1 MKFSRITIFAIVLL
15 ATVALVFTA
24 CIKEEVQ
31 TPTNELMQ
39 GVWELTQVTEND
51 SNITSQFTGIF
62 PTFIHLDDM
71 NSVNSTAGPLFMYIV
86 YGKSKFINITSQID
100 NVFNY
105 SNLSFTSGEW
115 FIDKNEVVDNF
126 TIEMK
131 LKFPTTS
138 TITTLLDAMG
148 VSLGGVVDD
157 ILDAIIYHKFR
168 NVRVE
173 INDDDPETMIWE
185 FDDLVIAEYNTKD
198 SQGDYVLYQGTGFGV
213 DSYSRCRL
221 VFKKKVKTL
230 TQLAQEQK

>member
-1 MKFSRITIFAIVLL
+1 MLSTVLL
-15 ATVALVFTA
+15 ATVILVFNS
-24 CIKEEVQ
+24 CLEEQ
-31 TPTNELMQ
+31 ILTPTNELMQ
-39 GVWELTQVTEND
+39 GVWELTEVTEND
-51 SNITSQFTGIF
+51 SNITSQFSSIF

-105 SNLSFTSGEW
+105 SNLSFTNGEW
-115 FIDKNEVVDNF
+115 FIDKNEVVENF
-126 TIEMK
+126 TLEMK

-138 TITTLLDAMG
+138 TITTLFDAMG
-148 VSLGGVVDD
+148 ISFGGVVDD

-173 INDDDPETMIWE
+173 INDDDTETMIWE
-185 FDDLVIAEYNTKD
+185 FDAATTAEYNTKD
-198 SQGDYVLYQGTGFGV
+198 SQGDYVLFQGTGF
-213 DSYSRCRL
+213 SNTSFSKCRI

-230 TQLAQEQK
+230 TQLVQEQK